1 MDWVIDDW
9 CKENG
14 ITRQEFADAEPDSV
28 SGLFREALGVT
39 REEILGIK
47 EDVED
52 IEVIEDI
59 EGLKD
64 FENIQFGFSTGEDPL
79 KNLNM
84 EDIEYGLN
92 LLLDEKE
99 EDEFGFN

>member
-1 MDWVIDDW
+1 MDKLIDNW

-14 ITRQEFADAEPDSV
+14 ITRQEFADAGLDTM
-28 SGLFREALGVT
+28 SGLFRETFGIT

-47 EDVED
+47 EED

-59 EGLKD
+59 EGIKD